1 MDPNYLPPHYRE
13 EYRLAIDTLVEEDL
27 EGYYQFLQKADVV
40 DFLSSPEI
48 QYIQESVQLPQES
61 VADPRL
67 LETGGDGSS
76 DTYWP
81 LHSDLDAPGLDLG
94 WPQMQHF
101 IGPTEVTTLVNPPET
116 DMPSIKD
123 QARRLIKNAQ
133 QVIAIVMDM
142 FTDVDIFH
150 DILNAAMRNVA
161 VYVLLDEQNTHH
173 FINMVSNCRVN
184 LQSIQF
190 LRVRTVSGMTYH
202 CRSGKSFKGQMMDRF
217 LLTDC
222 RAVLSGNYSFMW
234 SFEKI
239 HRCMAHLFLGQL
251 VSTFDEEFRILFA
264 QSQPLIIEQMFD
276 PMEEFS
282 LVQSRKYPSERPSL
296 YRDARKFV
304 PPEIPHPEEWP
315 RHSYDE
321 RKDVDWRMKPLKKK
335 RESFHGLQD
344 MHGRFPSHQARVDPS
359 FEPSPHRTPMIDNPA
374 FKRHSFA
381 EGVVGRYPF
390 LQQQGIP
397 EPDDHARQFHRQ
409 QQPLMGPGKEAD
421 YNPYNKFWNQDYL
434 ADPYSESA
442 LPPEVEPPETFD
454 PVLNYLS
461 STRNVDFDQG
471 SDKLAPTPDLPYGSP
486 YSRRRGIAQTSPTP
500 PNPVEQK
507 HFFLEPDPGRK
518 DPIVKQGLRDWR
530 ISSYLSTYDGKGDEG
545 LPLAPPDV
553 SDPFEEPSYPFQQTA
568 PAAALPMS
576 KIPNVR
582 EFKVPV
588 VPRAS
593 QMPSYVKNTALE
605 QTKKSPDEPSPAPI
619 EAKRTPT
626 PTPTPTPSESSS
638 TTEGEKAEEAE
649 THKEPKLSLPL
660 RDDSFR
666 RKYNAAIPRCSR
678 LRSSLIFSSLDQQHS
693 SEDNN
698 TTPGDQDE
706 EGDKSE
712 AEPGKTTFASQV
724 FAHRKKARKPIEWSR
739 FIKSATVDNSATD
752 SSATEEE
759 KSTAADK
766 DSSKAEDSRD
776 LSNKLETKESLNL
789 PNAEETSSPSVPH
802 SQPSEAELS
811 TADQP
816 TQPPISMLTGS
827 SFVDM
832 NDPDMRLMF
841 FKELAAKRKAE
852 KAAEAVKVKGPMKAP
867 PELKKQAT
875 VEKPDTE
882 EIAVKIATPEVS
894 MGSFKEQATVE
905 NAEQKVSSDVCDSG
919 DQCVENSQTAG
930 YDKNEVKND
939 LNPAPVFEEDA
950 QPNIITDSE
959 VKSSQPEATPPAS
972 AEPKL
977 QPSESTKEPKLLNL
991 TEEKSINIFPPSPA
1005 SNCTPASDIPP
1016 NKDTVEVETQSFDS
1030 LTGQATLTESSKIE
1044 ASPLTLTA
1052 SEDSENPNTGSA
1064 LEVAR
1069 SHSPPMQQQETE
1081 LEASSSTPTPSFS
1094 DHTHS
1099 ESSTKI
1105 IPGQSPS
1112 SSSPLYTTSELESSS
1127 VTLEEST
1134 SSSVISPP
1142 SLHDAITPSAQS
1154 VEEETSAGSPSQA
1167 KPESTQPHLDSVSQL
1182 AVSETV
1188 HADSAH
1194 LESDD
1199 VLDTFPADIEA
1210 NTPSLETC
1218 EIIDP
1223 KASCSQAASEKDVD
1237 ESEDGSILCVVD
1249 EELEDPGSSDDCYS
1263 TPPGFL
1269 SPYSS
1274 LTKPTFDQNDGSSE
1288 SSSSEIPSPQ
1298 YFMAETELSPTE
1310 QDPSIKVAPLSKSNL
1325 ARLVLP
1331 ISATR
1336 ESCCSPTESVE
1347 PDLSP
1352 GTEKTLSPLHSP
1364 SQSTSLNEHVPA
1376 DSDETPTNPCVGSCG
1391 PVEAIPNVPT
1401 EEHQPCKTPE
1411 SEISEAPHVEQT
1423 GDTDEDGTK
1432 DGQNEANQE
1441 PVISNADE
1449 EKTDHTEATHEIN
1462 QAAVQESAHC
1472 EKTNDK
1478 VTDSNCSELPE
1489 VPSDEVPVSPQ
1500 SKQARASQSRYH
1512 SSTANVLSSSNLRDD
1527 TKLLLEQISANSQ
1540 SRSEASKEVPVTDD
1554 EKEDEADK
1562 NAKRGKE
1569 GGGRPLSRGQPK
1581 SAQDREKLLE
1591 KIQSMRKE
1599 RKVYSRFEIAP

>member
-1 MDPNYLPPHYRE
+1 
-13 EYRLAIDTLVEEDL
+13 
-27 EGYYQFLQKADVV
+27 
-40 DFLSSPEI
+40 
-48 QYIQESVQLPQES
+48 
-61 VADPRL
+61 
-67 LETGGDGSS
+67 
-76 DTYWP
+76 
-81 LHSDLDAPGLDLG
+81 
-94 WPQMQHF
+94 
-101 IGPTEVTTLVNPPET
+101 
-116 DMPSIKD
+116 
-123 QARRLIKNAQ
+123 
-133 QVIAIVMDM
+133 
-142 FTDVDIFH
+142 
-150 DILNAAMRNVA
+150 
-161 VYVLLDEQNTHH
+161 
-173 FINMVSNCRVN
+173 
-184 LQSIQF
+184 
-190 LRVRTVSGMTYH
+190 
-202 CRSGKSFKGQMMDRF
+202 
-217 LLTDC
+217 
-222 RAVLSGNYSFMW
+222 
-234 SFEKI
+234 
-239 HRCMAHLFLGQL
+239 MAHLFLGQL

-276 PMEEFS
+276 PMEEFGV
-282 LVQSRKYPSERPSL
+282 VQSRKYPSERPLL
-296 YRDARKFV
+296 YRDPRKFV
-304 PPEIPHPEEWP
+304 PPEIPHPEEWQ

-335 RESFHGLQD
+335 RESFHGLPD
-344 MHGRFPSHQARVDPS
+344 MPGRFPSHQARVEPS
-359 FEPSPHRTPMIDNPA
+359 FEPSPHRTPMMDNPA
-374 FKRHSFA
+374 FKRHSYA

-409 QQPLMGPGKEAD
+409 QQPFMGPGKETD
-421 YNPYNKFWNQDYL
+421 YNAYNKFWNQDYL
-434 ADPYSESA
+434 ADPYSESV

-461 STRNVDFDQG
+461 STRKVDFDQG

-545 LPLAPPDV
+545 LPLAPPDA
-553 SDPFEEPSYPFQQTA
+553 SDPFEEPSYPSQQTA
-568 PAAALPMS
+568 PAAAFPMS

-588 VPRAS
+588 VPRPS

-605 QTKKSPDEPSPAPI
+605 HTKKSPDEPSPAPI
-619 EAKRTPT
+619 EAKRT

-724 FAHRKKARKPIEWSR
+724 FAHRKKARKPIEWSS

-759 KSTAADK
+759 KSKAADK
-766 DSSKAEDSRD
+766 DSSKAE
-776 LSNKLETKESLNL
+776 ETKESLNL
-789 PNAEETSSPSVPH
+789 PNASVPH
-802 SQPSEAELS
+802 SKPSEAELS

-816 TQPPISMLTGS
+816 TQPPISMFAGP

-832 NDPDMRLMF
+832 NDPDTRLMF

-867 PELKKQAT
+867 PELQKQAT

-882 EIAVKIATPEVS
+882 EIAVKIAAPEVS
-894 MGSFKEQATVE
+894 MGLFKEQATVE
-905 NAEQKVSSDVCDSG
+905 NAEQNVSSDVCGSG
-919 DQCVENSQTAG
+919 DQCVGNSQTAG
-930 YDKNEVKND
+930 YDENEVKND
-939 LNPAPVFEEDA
+939 LNPAPEDA
-950 QPNIITDSE
+950 RPEIITDSE
-959 VKSSQPEATPPAS
+959 VKSSQPEAVPPAS

-1005 SNCTPASDIPP
+1005 SSCTPASDIPP

-1030 LTGQATLTESSKIE
+1030 LAGQDTLTESSNIE

-1052 SEDSENPNTGSA
+1052 SEDSEIPSTGSA
-1064 LEVAR
+1064 LAVAR
-1069 SHSPPMQQQETE
+1069 SHSPPMEQQETE
-1081 LEASSSTPTPSFS
+1081 LEASSSTPSPSSS
-1094 DHTHS
+1094 DHIHS
-1099 ESSTKI
+1099 ESSTEI

-1112 SSSPLYTTSELESSS
+1112 SPSPPDTTSELESYS

-1142 SLHDAITPSAQS
+1142 SLHDAITPSAPS
-1154 VEEETSAGSPSQA
+1154 VEEETSPGSPSQA
-1167 KPESTQPHLDSVSQL
+1167 KPESTLPHLDSVSQL

-1199 VLDTFPADIEA
+1199 IVDTCPADIEVD
-1210 NTPSLETC
+1210 TPSLETC

-1223 KASCSQAASEKDVD
+1223 KASEQQATSEKDVD
-1237 ESEDGSILCVVD
+1237 ESEDGSVLCVVD
-1249 EELEDPGSSDDCYS
+1249 EELEDPGSSDEFYS
-1263 TPPGFL
+1263 TPPGFS
-1269 SPYSS
+1269 SPDSS
-1274 LTKPTFDQNDGSSE
+1274 LTKPTFDQNDGSGE

-1298 YFMAETELSPTE
+1298 YFLAETELSPTE

-1325 ARLVLP
+1325 AKLVLP
-1331 ISATR
+1331 ISANR
-1336 ESCCSPTESVE
+1336 ESCCSPTESAE

-1364 SQSTSLNEHVPA
+1364 SQSTSPNEHVPE
-1376 DSDETPTNPCVGSCG
+1376 DSDETPSNPCVGSCG

-1411 SEISEAPHVEQT
+1411 SEISEAPRVEQS

-1432 DGQNEANQE
+1432 DGQNEAHQE
-1441 PVISNADE
+1441 PAISNADE
-1449 EKTDHTEATHEIN
+1449 EKTDHAEATHEIN
-1462 QAAVQESAHC
+1462 QAAVQESSHC

-1478 VTDSNCSELPE
+1478 VADSNCSELPE
-1489 VPSDEVPVSPQ
+1489 VPSDEVPVSPR

-1569 GGGRPLSRGQPK
+1569 AGGRPLSRGQPK
-1581 SAQDREKLLE
+1581 STQDREKLLE

-1599 RKVYSRFEIAP
+1599 RKVYSRFEVRMPE

>member
-1 MDPNYLPPHYRE
+1 
-13 EYRLAIDTLVEEDL
+13 
-27 EGYYQFLQKADVV
+27 
-40 DFLSSPEI
+40 
-48 QYIQESVQLPQES
+48 
-61 VADPRL
+61 
-67 LETGGDGSS
+67 
-76 DTYWP
+76 
-81 LHSDLDAPGLDLG
+81 
-94 WPQMQHF
+94 
-101 IGPTEVTTLVNPPET
+101 
-116 DMPSIKD
+116 
-123 QARRLIKNAQ
+123 
-133 QVIAIVMDM
+133 
-142 FTDVDIFH
+142 
-150 DILNAAMRNVA
+150 
-161 VYVLLDEQNTHH
+161 
-173 FINMVSNCRVN
+173 
-184 LQSIQF
+184 
-190 LRVRTVSGMTYH
+190 
-202 CRSGKSFKGQMMDRF
+202 
-217 LLTDC
+217 
-222 RAVLSGNYSFMW
+222 MW

-264 QSQPLIIEQMFD
+264 QSQPLIIDQMLD

-282 LVQSRKYPSERPSL
+282 LVQSRKYPSERPLL
-296 YRDARKFV
+296 YRDPRKFV

-321 RKDVDWRMKPLKKK
+321 RKDVDWRMKPLKTKM
-335 RESFHGLQD
+335 ESFHRLPN

-359 FEPSPHRTPMIDNPA
+359 FEQSTHRTPMMENPA
-374 FKRHSFA
+374 FKRHSYA

-390 LQQQGIP
+390 LQQQGMP
-397 EPDDHARQFHRQ
+397 EPDDHARQFYRQ
-409 QQPLMGPGKEAD
+409 QQPFMGPGKETD
-421 YNPYNKFWNQDYL
+421 YNAFNKYWNQDYL
-434 ADPYSESA
+434 ADPYSESV
-442 LPPEVEPPETFD
+442 LPSEVGPPETFD

-500 PNPVEQK
+500 PNPIEQK
-507 HFFLEPDPGRK
+507 PFFLEPNPGRK
-518 DPIVKQGLRDWR
+518 DPMVKQGLRDWR
-530 ISSYLSTYDGKGDEG
+530 ISSYLSAYDSKGDEG
-545 LPLAPPDV
+545 LPLGPPDV
-553 SDPFEEPSYPFQQTA
+553 SDPFEEPSYPIQQTT

-582 EFKVPV
+582 EFKVPL

-626 PTPTPTPSESSS
+626 PTPSESSS

-649 THKEPKLSLPL
+649 THKEPKVSLPH

-693 SEDNN
+693 SEDNS
-698 TTPGDQDE
+698 TPGDQDE

-712 AEPGKTTFASQV
+712 AETGTTTFASQV

-739 FIKSATVDNSATD
+739 FIKSATVDNSAMD
-752 SSATEEE
+752 STTEEV
-759 KSTAADK
+759 KSKAADK
-766 DSSKAEDSRD
+766 DSSKLEDFKD
-776 LSNKLETKESLNL
+776 LSNSLKTKESLNL
-789 PNAEETSSPSVPH
+789 PNEQESSSPSLPH
-802 SQPSEAELS
+802 SKPSE
-811 TADQP
+811 ADQP
-816 TQPPISMLTGS
+816 TQPQVSMLTGS
-827 SFVDM
+827 SHVDM

-852 KAAEAVKVKGPMKAP
+852 KAAGAIKVKGPMKAP

-882 EIAVKIATPEVS
+882 EFAVKIATPEVS
-894 MGSFKEQATVE
+894 LDLFKEQATVE
-905 NAEQKVSSDVCDSG
+905 NAEQKVSSDVRHSG
-919 DQCVENSQTAG
+919 DQCAENSQIGGNDNNA
-930 YDKNEVKND
+930 VKN
-939 LNPAPVFEEDA
+939 NPNHAPVFEEDA
-950 QPNIITDSE
+950 RPEIITESE

-977 QPSESTKEPKLLNL
+977 PPSESKEPKLLNL
-991 TEEKSINIFPPSPA
+991 TDEKSINNFPPGPA
-1005 SNCTPASDIPP
+1005 NYCTPASDILS
-1016 NKDTVEVETQSFDS
+1016 NKDTFKVETKSLDS
-1030 LTGQATLTESSKIE
+1030 LSGQATLTESSKVE
-1044 ASPLTLTA
+1044 ALTLTA
-1052 SEDSENPNTGSA
+1052 SEDSEVLNTGSA
-1064 LEVAR
+1064 LAVAR
-1069 SHSPPMQQQETE
+1069 SHSPLMQQQETE
-1081 LEASSSTPTPSFS
+1081 LEASSSSTTPPPS
-1094 DHTHS
+1094 DHIYS

-1105 IPGQSPS
+1105 VPGQSPS
-1112 SSSPLYTTSELESSS
+1112 SPNPLYTTSELESSN

-1134 SSSVISPP
+1134 SSSVILHP
-1142 SLHDAITPSAQS
+1142 SLHEASTPSAQS
-1154 VEEETSAGSPSQA
+1154 DEEETSPGSPSQA
-1167 KPESTQPHLDSVSQL
+1167 KPESTQPHLDSVSQS

-1188 HADSAH
+1188 CADSAH

-1199 VLDTFPADIEA
+1199 VLDAGPADTEA

-1237 ESEDGSILCVVD
+1237 ESEDGSVLCVVD

-1263 TPPGFL
+1263 TPPSFL
-1269 SPYSS
+1269 LPDSS
-1274 LTKPTFDQNDGSSE
+1274 LTQPTYDQTDGSGE
-1288 SSSSEIPSPQ
+1288 SSSSEVPSPQ
-1298 YFMAETELSPTE
+1298 YFMAETGLSPTE
-1310 QDPSIKVAPLSKSNL
+1310 DPSIKVAPLSKSNL
-1325 ARLVLP
+1325 SRLVLP
-1331 ISATR
+1331 ISANR
-1336 ESCCSPTESVE
+1336 ESCPSPTESVE

-1364 SQSTSLNEHVPA
+1364 SQATSLNEQVHA
-1376 DSDETPTNPCVGSCG
+1376 YSDETPMNQCVGSCG

-1401 EEHQPCKTPE
+1401 ETHQPCKTPE

-1423 GDTDEDGTK
+1423 GDADEDGTK
-1432 DGQNEANQE
+1432 TRQNEANRE
-1441 PVISNADE
+1441 PVTFTADE
-1449 EKTDHTEATHEIN
+1449 EKTHHTKPIHEIN
-1462 QAAVQESAHC
+1462 EAAVQEPAHR

-1500 SKQARASQSRYH
+1500 SKQARGSQSRYH

-1540 SRSEASKEVPVTDD
+1540 SRSEASKEAPVTDD

-1581 SAQDREKLLE
+1581 STQDREKLLE

-1599 RKVYSRFEIAP
+1599 RKVYSRFEVRTLE